1 MLKEIFIYLMY
12 VSIFPTTW
20 LLHQLL
26 YLNTLPEYQSAA
38 ASALIAGCLAGL
50 LKVKVEPHLRGAEQ
64 E

>member
-20 LLHQLL
+20 FLHQLL
-26 YLNTLPEYQSAA
+26 YLDTLPEYRSAA
-38 ASALIAGCLAGL
+38 TSALIAVSFVYL
-50 LKVKVEPHLRGAEQ
+50 LKKHVEPRLRSSEP